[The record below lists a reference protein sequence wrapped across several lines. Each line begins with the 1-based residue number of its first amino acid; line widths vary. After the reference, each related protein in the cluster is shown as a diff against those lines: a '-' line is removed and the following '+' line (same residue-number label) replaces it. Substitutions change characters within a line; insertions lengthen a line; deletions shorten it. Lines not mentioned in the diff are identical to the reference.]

1 MERIEVYTDGAC
13 SGNPGSG
20 GYAFVILKGEKE
32 ILKLSGSQEN
42 TTNNYME
49 LKAIVRSIEHVIS
62 ELGSIPT
69 KNKMKVFIHSDSAYC
84 INPIEKGW
92 IKFWE
97 SNGWISRTGEPIKN
111 LELWIKLNSLLK
123 HRKFEFKFVK
133 VKGHSGDRYNE
144 MVDKAAKNAIN
155 RLNRELFASKG
166 AKK

>member
-49 LKAIVRSIEHVIS
+49 LKAIVRAIEHVIS

-69 KNKMKVFIHSDSAYC
+69 KNKMEVFIHSDSAYC
-84 INPIEKGW
+84 INPVEKGW

>member
-49 LKAIVRSIEHVIS
+49 LKAIVRAIEHVIS
-62 ELGSIPT
+62 ELGSIHT
-69 KNKMKVFIHSDSAYC
+69 KNKMEVFIHSDSAYC
-84 INPIEKGW
+84 INPVEKGW

-123 HRKFEFKFVK
+123 HRKFEFKFAK
-133 VKGHSGDRYNE
+133 VKGHSGNRYNE